1 MSPSKI
7 WLEST
12 VAQFDRIYCPTC
24 LEKMAL
30 ETAGGI
36 ASIAA
41 IIIDAASICLRLRDR
56 TQEIHQAL
64 DALDKD
70 IGHLEKVLS
79 LFENAESEQRRSQ
92 LRNIPDDAQTIV
104 DNCKGLRQKVE
115 DKVRTWRQG
124 RYIFGCNWKPVY
136 LVFFQQGR
144 IRHASNC
151 VQNCLSKVSAVAS
164 IAARYVKLSGCLFAP
179 Y

>member
-1 MSPSKI
+1 MPNI
-7 WLEST
+7 WLESP
-12 VAQFDRIYCPTC
+12 VAQFDRRYCPTC

-41 IIIDAASICLRLRDR
+41 IIIDVASICLRLRDR
-56 TQEIHQAL
+56 TQEIYQAL

-79 LFENAESEQRRSQ
+79 LFGNAESEQQQ
-92 LRNIPDDAQTIV
+92 LRNIPDDAQTIA
-104 DNCKGLRQKVE
+104 DDCEGLRQKVE
-115 DKVRTWRQG
+115 AWHQD
-124 RYIFGCNWKPVY
+124 RYIFGCSWKPVY
-136 LVFFQQGR
+136 LLLIQQR
-144 IRHASNC
+144 IRHASKC
-151 VQNCLSKVSAVAS
+151 VQNCLSRVSAVAS